1 MLDFRVKT
9 FLTVCETMNFTRA
22 ADRLHVTQ
30 PAVSQHIRY
39 LEKEYQVKLF
49 SYQGKKLTLTAA
61 GEKLRQAMRQ
71 MQSDERLLKAEI
83 KQADLPPVTMT
94 IGEYALARPLSR
106 FLKDHPQT
114 NVEVVYGNT
123 QFLTKKLDEGDLD
136 FALIEG
142 DPARGYASPRYQS
155 EDFIAV
161 CSPDLSFAKEP
172 DQIADLFDQRLLV
185 REPGFRDQEDPG
197 GQLRRPGA
205 GTERLQAVCPGRQ
218 HADDHPAAFGQL
230 RGLFLVPACR

>member
-83 KQADLPPVTMT
+83 KQADLPPV
-94 IGEYALARPLSR
+94 R
-106 FLKDHPQT
+106 FGVTP
-114 NVEVVYGNT
+114 
-123 QFLTKKLDEGDLD
+123 
-136 FALIEG
+136 
-142 DPARGYASPRYQS
+142 
-155 EDFIAV
+155 
-161 CSPDLSFAKEP
+161 
-172 DQIADLFDQRLLV
+172 
-185 REPGFRDQEDPG
+185 
-197 GQLRRPGA
+197 
-205 GTERLQAVCPGRQ
+205 
-218 HADDHPAAFGQL
+218 
-230 RGLFLVPACR
+230 